1 MRTMEPPGRLVDIG
15 ARRLHFVRAGE
26 GQPTVVLES
35 GGGGGSS
42 VQDWPVLR
50 RVARFARC
58 VAYDRAGLGWSDA
71 APRGRTYDD
80 MARDLGALLTV
91 IGEPPPFVLVGGSFG
106 GLVVRAFSRM
116 FPDKV
121 AGMVL
126 VDAAEEEKYFGTMAL
141 MRGMH
146 EEELKSTAQRAAT
159 GELRAEA
166 EVSLA
171 KVPGL
176 DSQTREAMLHVLG
189 LEGHF
194 TAALDE
200 LRAIDHAL
208 PEEKVAGGFGPLG
221 DRPLVV
227 LSHGQPYLG
236 AMAIWE
242 EGWGEAQ
249 QRLSALS
256 TNSAHVVA
264 ARNGHSI
271 AAENPR
277 LVAASIQ
284 AVVTA
289 VRGGALDAESVKR
302 LARQN

>member
-1 MRTMEPPGRLVDIG
+1 
-15 ARRLHFVRAGE
+15 
-26 GQPTVVLES
+26 
-35 GGGGGSS
+35 
-42 VQDWPVLR
+42 
-50 RVARFARC
+50 
-58 VAYDRAGLGWSDA
+58 VAYDRAGLGWSDP
-71 APRGRTYDD
+71 APWGRSYDD
-80 MARDLGALLTV
+80 MARDLDALLTV

-126 VDAAEEEKYFGTMAL
+126 VDTAQEEKYFGTMAT
-141 MRGMH
+141 MRAVH
-146 EEELKSTAQRAAT
+146 EEELKSTARRAAT
-159 GELRAEA
+159 GELRSDAEA
-166 EVSLA
+166 SLA

-176 DSQTREAMLHVLG
+176 DSRTREAMLHVLG

-194 TAALDE
+194 TAAVDE
-200 LRAIDHAL
+200 LRAMDHAT
-208 PEEKVAGGFGPLG
+208 PEEKVVGGFGTLG
-221 DRPLVV
+221 DRPLMV
-227 LSHGQPYLG
+227 LSHGQPYVG

-264 ARNGHSI
+264 TRNGHSI
-271 AAENPR
+271 AAQNPR

-289 VRGGALDAESVKR
+289 ARGGALEVESVRR
-302 LARQN
+302 LAHQE